1 MNPSTS
7 TIVAPELFNFDKP
20 EEWPKWIRRYGRY
33 RIASGLDKKS
43 ETIQVN
49 SLLYTMGDNTADI
62 MMSLVFDPEEDSVK
76 YEKVNEKFDNH
87 FVVKRNTIYER
98 AKFNQRVQGEDD
110 AVEYVFYNR
119 IILPVWL
126 NIHASMK
133 RSEMK

>member
-1 MNPSTS
+1 M
-7 TIVAPELFNFDKP
+7 
-20 EEWPKWIRRYGRY
+20 
-33 RIASGLDKKS
+33 
-43 ETIQVN
+43 N
-49 SLLYTMGDNTADI
+49 SLLYTKDDNAGDI